1 MGNWW
6 LYYQK
11 WQKWLRFRFG
21 VWSPRFFETFPELPE
36 ANTPRWTSPT
46 SHWSCP
52 AFTLQVLQH
61 MDGTTAVPP
70 AALSMASGGAMV
82 RISMADGHFMGLFV
96 ARYWQREW
104 GSHRSLGLE
113 PVRFSVGTLDM
124 SRLWYL
130 ETGWVKKR
138 GSSIIWVC
146 SANEMSA
153 GTLHELCTESFGNL
167 SLAGR
172 TKVLPVLNGSSRHLS
187 RIDKNESSTWRCSSK
202 KSWTCFHGAF
212 LYSFCRLLLRAAGQ
226 VLRRINE
233 AAGAYLSANSREG

>member
-1 MGNWW
+1 MGN
-6 LYYQK
+6 LCFYYQK
-11 WQKWLRFRFG
+11 LQKWFRFG
-21 VWSPRFFETFPELPE
+21 FGVWNPRFFETLPELAE
-36 ANTPRWTSPT
+36 ANSPRWTSPT

-70 AALSMASGGAMV
+70 AALSMASGGAMTFRWRMV
-82 RISMADGHFMGLFV
+82 ILCLFV
-96 ARYWQREW
+96 ARDWQREW

-113 PVRFSVGTLDM
+113 PLRFSWAHWICLDCDTWTLVGFK
-124 SRLWYL
+124 
-130 ETGWVKKR
+130 EK